1 MISADT
7 HLVDRFVESVVG
19 RSIGRSVDA
28 TRRPLIAAK
37 CLHLHAIT
45 QRWHRCRGI
54 IKTSVPGIYI
64 YIYIILDRS
73 AYVCSVPSLCLQSKF
88 HERGVM
94 FNDVN

>member
-1 MISADT
+1 MITTDT

-64 YIYIILDRS
+64 YIYYFGSER
-73 AYVCSVPSLCLQSKF
+73 VCLQRPFSLSPKQIS
-88 HERGVM
+88 RAWR
-94 FNDVN
+94 DV

>member
-64 YIYIILDRS
+64 YILFWIGARMFAASLL
-73 AYVCSVPSLCLQSKF
+73 SVSKANF
-88 HERGVM
+88 TSVA
-94 FNDVN
+94 